1 MNRPNTVLIALITVA
16 GAAALAV
23 VVLAAEA
30 HGKRRQRK
38 AWLIERGTA

>member
-16 GAAALAV
+16 AAALAV

-30 HGKRRQRK
+30 HGKRRARR
-38 AWLIERGTA
+38 AWLIERGAS